1 MEATNELGFAVL
13 TVTAATAVNLP
24 TPLYGEAAHP
34 DIRGTQ
40 CNPMH
45 AYIDVDGGDVR
56 YRLDGTDVIATSGIL
71 AKDGSVID
79 WTNPLHSYQ
88 SFIERFSVI
97 AVTND
102 VQLNISWRS

>member
-1 MEATNELGFAVL
+1 MESTNELGFAVL
-13 TVTAATAVNLP
+13 TVTGAAAVNLP
-24 TPLYGEAAHP
+24 TPLYGDAAHT
-34 DIRGTQ
+34 DLAGTR

-45 AYIDVDGGDVR
+45 AYIDVAGGDVR
-56 YRLDGTDVIATSGIL
+56 YRLDGTEVVETSGIL

-79 WTNPLHSYQ
+79 WTDPLRSFQ

-97 AVTND
+97 AVSAD